1 MLLQIERKGSFA
13 PLKAPVIETLLR
25 PKTILDEALSASSQ
39 RYQAHCRDP
48 SQLWTNKKNR
58 ASKSAPKLVSA
69 CKVELYAV
77 LRAELARTD
86 RTVGRSTMQLSRAIR
101 TASRGTRFARP
112 AAMSSAAAKADG
124 SEAFVGTK
132 RRRARGAFETTDHA
146 TLMQASKARHDE
158 DRST

>member
-1 MLLQIERKGSFA
+1 MLFFRRRRAISDGGGRPSDISGRPSNGVRCRSTAAGRQAARHRRPLYTWNARKIRQKPEAGHQRHQGKTER
-13 PLKAPVIETLLR
+13 R
-25 PKTILDEALSASSQ
+25 
-39 RYQAHCRDP
+39 RC
-48 SQLWTNKKNR
+48 
-58 ASKSAPKLVSA
+58 
-69 CKVELYAV
+69 
-77 LRAELARTD
+77 LRAELASTD
-86 RTVGRSTMQLSRAIR
+86 RTVGLETMQLSRALR

-146 TLMQASKARHDE
+146 TLMEASKARHDE